1 MNEPGDPV
9 TAPHLENVADLYPLT
24 PMQQGMLFHALTDP
38 AGSVFVNQMSIQL
51 HGPVAERE
59 LRNATERLIARHP
72 ALRSAFVWDGLE
84 QPLQVVREQVAVEWA
99 SHDWSG
105 LSDADQNRMLEKF
118 LEEDRQRGID
128 LAAAP
133 LTRLALIRMGDESW
147 LWVWTTHH
155 LIADG
160 WSMRVMLSELFSD
173 LRGEVD
179 MVAEPPPFRDFV
191 AHLTGR
197 DSSADEEFWRS
208 RLSGFTSPHRL
219 QLPGLPTTG
228 GGHGSSS
235 IQLDPA
241 ASESLRSFAREQR
254 VTLNTVLLGAWAI
267 VLSRWM
273 RTDDVVFGVTTSG
286 RDARLRGIEDAVGL
300 FINTLPARVAVP
312 SDQAVGTW
320 LQSLQR
326 RQLESRPFE
335 LSSLAAVQRWS
346 DVAPGDPLFESIFVF
361 ENLPAAS
368 GQLAADDVVM
378 GEVDFVEHSNY
389 PLAVL
394 AHPEDDRIEITFI
407 HDRSRLSAAA
417 VSALGSQLV
426 ALLHQLP
433 AHAAMPLATLELT
446 TPDDRRQL
454 AGWGSGTNAVGD
466 ERLIHEI
473 IGEVA
478 ARSPDAVAAIFEQ
491 EQITYGGLWEAARN
505 VAARLQACGVGT
517 NDLVGLFLPRS
528 IDMLAG
534 MLGILQ
540 AGAAYV
546 PLDPSYPAAH
556 VAMLLESDPIHT
568 VVTSAGLLPQ
578 LPDGP
583 RTVLVDDES
592 PSPPLQPVATRPDD
606 YAYVIYTRGSTGRPK
621 GVTVTHRNLVN
632 STMARSAHYDGPVQ
646 RFLLLS
652 SFAFDSSVVGLFWT
666 LCTGGGLVLPG
677 RDREHDASHLLA
689 LARAHRVTHLLC
701 LPSLYRV
708 LLDHDEANSFRD
720 LRVAI
725 VAGEACPSGLLDVHR
740 DQVPTTEL
748 HNEYGPT
755 EATVWCT
762 VHRATE
768 SDGAGPLPIG
778 RPIAGSRIY
787 LLDAAGKQV
796 PPGFVGEIAVAG
808 NGLTP
813 GYLNRPD
820 LTAEKFVALPLDGSP
835 ERVYLTGDLGCFDE
849 TGRLLFL
856 GRADAQLKIRGHRIE
871 PSAVETALE
880 AHPLVER
887 AAVAGRSGRN
897 GLLLAAFVS
906 AASFPLDDE
915 QLRADLRNRLP
926 RFMVP
931 DVVVSL
937 DSIPSLPNGKT
948 DYSRLPELAA
958 PAAVTEY
965 VAPRDEVEMRMA
977 TLWADLLGVDV
988 AEVGVEADYFALGG
1002 DSLLAIRLISAVHK
1016 KFGTSLP
1023 LSALL
1028 DAPRLGDFC
1037 RLLRAPAV
1045 RSDLIVPMRGEGTV
1059 TVFVLHHAGGNVLLY
1074 EPVAR
1079 HLPGIRVLGIQAH
1092 GIDGGG
1098 EPDETV
1104 EAMAS
1109 RYAAAIDKFM
1119 PTGPVHLIGPSTGG
1133 LFAFETAR
1141 VLTAMGRRVGLLAM
1155 LDTLYPLGRS
1165 LPERIARQ
1173 VRTVRTGRWVGV
1185 RTVTYWWWY
1194 TLRSFAGRLRHG
1206 SRWRYLLSR
1215 GRRLPPLLAGKRI
1228 NHIAMH
1234 AQRVYEPRHYPGVVT
1249 YLLASGDEG
1258 YRVQDSARLWE
1269 SVADQVVVRSVP
1281 GRHFGDD
1288 SMVTE
1293 PHVAV
1298 TAGVLAAELGIS
1310 LPPS

>member
-1 MNEPGDPV
+1 MNKPGDPV

-24 PMQQGMLFHALTDP
+24 PMQQGMLFHALTDS
-38 AGSVFVNQMSIQL
+38 AGSVFVNQMPIQL
-51 HGPVAERE
+51 HGPVVESE
-59 LRNATERLIARHP
+59 LRDATERLIARHP

-84 QPLQVVREQVAVEWA
+84 QPLQVVREQVTLEWA
-99 SHDWSG
+99 SHDWSD
-105 LSDADQNRMLEKF
+105 LNDADQNRMLEKF

-128 LAAAP
+128 IAAAP
-133 LTRLALIRMGDESW
+133 LTRLALIQTGDESW

-160 WSMRVMLSELFSD
+160 WSMRVMLSELFAD
-173 LRGEVD
+173 LRGELD
-179 MVAEPPPFRDFV
+179 LVAAPPPFRDFV
-191 AHLTGR
+191 AYLSGR
-197 DSSADEEFWRS
+197 DTSADEEFWRS

-219 QLPGLPTTG
+219 QVPGLPTTG
-228 GGHGSSS
+228 GGYGSSS
-235 IQLDPA
+235 VVLDPA
-241 ASESLRSFAREQR
+241 VSASLRSFAREQR
-254 VTLNTVLLGAWAI
+254 ITLNTVLQGAWAI

-286 RDARLRGIEDAVGL
+286 RDARLRGIEQAVGL
-300 FINTLPARVAVP
+300 FINTLPARVDVP
-312 SDQAVGTW
+312 AHQGVGTW

-326 RQLESRPFE
+326 HQLESRPFE
-335 LSSLAAVQRWS
+335 LSSLASVQRWS
-346 DVAPGDPLFESIFVF
+346 DVAPGDPLFESIYVF

-368 GQLAADDVVM
+368 GQLAADDVAM

-394 AHPEDDRIEITFI
+394 VHPEDDRIEMTFI
-407 HDRSRLSAAA
+407 HDRARLSASA
-417 VSALGSQLV
+417 VASLGSQMV
-426 ALLHQLP
+426 AVLRQMP
-433 AHAAMPLATLELT
+433 GHADSSLASLDLT
-446 TPDDRRQL
+446 DATDRKQL
-454 AGWGSGTNAVGD
+454 AGWGSGADSVGA
-466 ERLIHEI
+466 ERLIHEV

-491 EQITYGGLWEAARN
+491 EQITYAGLWEAAGK
-505 VAARLQACGVGT
+505 VGARLQACGVGT

-528 IDMLAG
+528 IDMLVG
-534 MLGILQ
+534 MLGILR

-556 VAMLLESDPIHT
+556 VAMLLESDPIDT
-568 VVTSAGLLPQ
+568 VVTSGALAAR
-578 LPDGP
+578 LPDDR

-592 PSPPLQPVATRPDD
+592 PVPPLEPVSTTPDD
-606 YAYVIYTRGSTGRPK
+606 HAYVIYTSGSTGRPK
-621 GVTVTHRNLVN
+621 GVTVTHRNLVH
-632 STMARSAHYDGPVQ
+632 STLARSEHYDGPVQ

-652 SFAFDSSVVGLFWT
+652 SFSFDSSVVGLFWT
-666 LCTGGGLVLPG
+666 LCSGGALVLPS

-689 LARAHRVTHLLC
+689 LARDHRATHLLC

-708 LLDHDEANSFRD
+708 LLDHDGDNTFRD
-720 LRVAI
+720 LSVAI
-725 VAGEACPSGLLDVHR
+725 VAGEACPPGLLEVHR
-740 DQVPTTEL
+740 NRVPRAEL

-768 SDGAGPLPIG
+768 ADGAGPLPIG

-787 LLDAAGKQV
+787 LLDSAGNQV
-796 PPGFVGEIAVAG
+796 PPGFVGEIAVG
-808 NGLTP
+808 GVGLTP
-813 GYLNRPD
+813 GYLDRPD
-820 LTAEKFVALPLDGSP
+820 LTAERFVVLPLDGSP
-835 ERVYLTGDLGCFDE
+835 GRVYLTGDLGCFDE
-849 TGRLLFL
+849 AGQLHFL

-871 PSAVETALE
+871 PSAVETVLD

-906 AASFPLDDE
+906 AAGRELDHE
-915 QLRADLRNRLP
+915 QLRADLRSRLP

-931 DVVVSL
+931 DVIVPVE
-937 DSIPSLPNGKT
+937 SIPSLPNGKI

-958 PAAVTEY
+958 PAAGTEY
-965 VAPRDEVEMRMA
+965 VAPRDDVERQMA
-977 TLWADLLGVDV
+977 ALWAELLEIEES
-988 AEVGVEADYFALGG
+988 AVGADADYFALGG
-1002 DSLLAIRLISAVHK
+1002 DSLLAIRLMSAVHK
-1016 KFGTSLP
+1016 RFGTNLP

-1037 RLLRAPAV
+1037 RLLRAPEG
-1045 RSDLIVPMRGEGTV
+1045 RSDLIVPMRGEGAV
-1059 TVFVLHHAGGNVLLY
+1059 SVFILHHAGGNVLLY

-1079 HLPGIRVLGIQAH
+1079 HLPEGIRVLGVQAH
-1092 GIDGGG
+1092 GIDGAAD
-1098 EPDETV
+1098 PDRTV
-1104 EAMAS
+1104 EAMAA
-1109 RYAAAIDKFM
+1109 RYAASIDEFM

-1155 LDTLYPLGRS
+1155 LDTLYPLGSS
-1165 LPERIARQ
+1165 LPERAVRQARTL
-1173 VRTVRTGRWVGV
+1173 RAGGWVGV

-1194 TLRSFAGRLRHG
+1194 TLRSLAGRLRHG
-1206 SRWRYLLSR
+1206 AKWRYLLSR
-1215 GRRLPPLLAGKRI
+1215 DRPLPPVLAGKRI

-1234 AQRVYEPRHYPGVVT
+1234 AQRVYKPRHYPGVIT

-1269 SVADQVVVRSVP
+1269 AVADQVVVRSVP

-1288 SMVTE
+1288 SMVSE
-1293 PHVAV
+1293 PHV
-1298 TAGVLAAELGIS
+1298 GVVADVIAAEVGI
-1310 LPPS
+1310 PPLR